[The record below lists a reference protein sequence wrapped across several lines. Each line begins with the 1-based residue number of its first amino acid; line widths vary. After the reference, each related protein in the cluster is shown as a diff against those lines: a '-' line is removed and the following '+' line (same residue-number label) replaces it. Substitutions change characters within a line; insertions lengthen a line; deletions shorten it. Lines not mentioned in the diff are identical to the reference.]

1 MPSVARAD
9 FALLPEAARGRAR
22 SRVRS
27 GDRGSTRWPA
37 AWIRQPVPELRIIE
51 HDLWVRQPDGVCGSA
66 LSRLLGSR
74 GGKGLILDALRHNL
88 MRPELVEE
96 FVRAFHEETNRA
108 RHAAELQVEARRHE
122 LSEANRKLD
131 GLIEAN
137 ADGFRAPGLQ
147 TKLDALESRGVALSQ
162 ELAEAA
168 APAPRLHTNLAE
180 LYAGQVATLHE
191 ALGRS
196 HHARRGTGDH
206 ARADRARTGQA
217 RRDAR
222 QLRGR
227 AGGRDRGDGGT
238 GARREHKKPRRSGG
252 GPGCVLA
259 FGKDGCGAR
268 CHLYRTAVRCGS
280 RTR

>member
-1 MPSVARAD
+1 VASA
-9 FALLPEAARGRAR
+9 AARLWV
-22 SRVRS
+22 SIIS
-27 GDRGSTRWPA
+27 PA
-37 AWIRQPVPELRIIE
+37 RQPR
-51 HDLWVRQPDGVCGSA
+51 RQGSCSNRRSIA
-66 LSRLLGSR
+66 RPRLE
-74 GGKGLILDALRHNL
+74 GLILDALRHNL

-147 TKLDALESRGVALSQ
+147 TKLDAPESRGVALSQ

-238 GARREHKKPRRSGG
+238 GARREHKKPPKKRRRS
-252 GPGCVLA
+252 
-259 FGKDGCGAR
+259 R
-268 CHLYRTAVRCGS
+268 MRSSVR
-280 RTR
+280 